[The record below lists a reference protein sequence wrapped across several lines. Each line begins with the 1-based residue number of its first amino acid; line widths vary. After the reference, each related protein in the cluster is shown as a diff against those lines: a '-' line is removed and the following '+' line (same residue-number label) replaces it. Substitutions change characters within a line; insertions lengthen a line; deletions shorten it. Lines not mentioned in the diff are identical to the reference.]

1 MVRKIQCFGIKEEF
15 NRNLKQ
21 TLIQTYIFSCTASV
35 KGRQNMKNN
44 IGIASVGPRVSSR
57 RLSVTSVLEDS
68 AKIYWASWILARISS
83 I

>member
-1 MVRKIQCFGIKEEF
+1 
-15 NRNLKQ
+15 
-21 TLIQTYIFSCTASV
+21 
-35 KGRQNMKNN
+35 MKTN

-83 I
+83 TLHGAETKLFFFIFSEMAYNKNAYRI